1 MADGPDPESKTE
13 DATPRKLEEARK
25 KGDVAKSP
33 DVAAA
38 LSLAGA
44 AGVLLAGGGWFSTR
58 IAEALTPF
66 LAQPHAMIG
75 GLEAGGGVEIGMHA
89 VWAAAPFL
97 AALMFA
103 VILGGV
109 NAFVR
114 PLMVILTLPLTIV
127 TFGLFLLVVNAA
139 MIGLTAMFLGGF
151 VVDGLWAGIGAA
163 IVTGVVSWI
172 AGTLFGG
179 VDERR

>member
-1 MADGPDPESKTE
+1 MLGFIVQAVVTAIGLWAS
-13 DATPRKLEEARK
+13 AKL
-25 KGDVAKSP
+25 VP
-33 DVAAA
+33 
-38 LSLAGA
+38 
-44 AGVLLAGGGWFSTR
+44 
-58 IAEALTPF
+58 
-66 LAQPHAMIG
+66 
-75 GLEAGGGVEIGMHA
+75 GVEFTSTGSLI
-89 VWAAAPFL
+89 AA
-97 AALMFA
+97 A
-103 VILGGV
+103 VILGVV

-139 MIGLTAMFLGGF
+139 MIGLTAVFLGGF

-172 AGTLFGG
+172 AGVLFGG